1 MGPQITKSRLQR
13 HPKTSSGICLEKV
26 LLDSA
31 ILRSSTCLNCVRG
44 YRNQGFHVFGK
55 DRKIVPLG
63 PHLGIISESELSPV
77 DQKKDSRNCFEKWY
91 PPRVKKPTIDKPR
104 GSWTATPISKISRT
118 RSNNLSKKQEQLL
131 RFRLQLQFNSL
142 SDDLTRPGQ
151 RPGEFLGAHF

>member
-1 MGPQITKSRLQR
+1 MLGPKSTKSCLQR
-13 HPKTSSGICLEKV
+13 HPKTSSGNCREKV
-26 LLDSA
+26 FLQSA

-104 GSWTATPISKISRT
+104 GPWTATPISKTSRT
-118 RSNNLSKKQEQLL
+118 RSNNLSKKQLSEQEA
-131 RFRLQLQFNSL
+131 R
-142 SDDLTRPGQ
+142 TA
-151 RPGEFLGAHF
+151 AHFESISKLLT